1 MPWPELPDTSDQMPA
16 ATQPPLDELSR
27 ARYRREANT
36 RRREARSKANE
47 LRELGRIAA
56 MMLQTRG
63 LPPNQMIADAEQG
76 EGNAWLATL
85 IDADEVATGPSAY
98 LLFAGRIATE
108 PVRGLIRLDDCP
120 PDKPM
125 VVDLGVAVSPVTFDE
140 EFPDH
145 YWNDDGS
152 PADESSDRPATSIGH
167 MDTIRAGIQHL
178 LQEADI
184 I

>member
-63 LPPNQMIADAEQG
+63 LPPNQMIAEAEQG

-85 IDADEVATGPSAY
+85 VDADEVATGPSAY
-98 LLFAGRIATE
+98 LLFAGRIAM
-108 PVRGLIRLDDCP
+108 LDIQFIRDNPELVQE
-120 PDKPM
+120 KSKQKGYK
-125 VVDLGVAVSPVTFDE
+125 VDIRAAAGARYAAP
-140 EFPDH
+140 H
-145 YWNDDGS
+145 
-152 PADESSDRPATSIGH
+152 PADSGRGTARPPQHVIHESA
-167 MDTIRAGIQHL
+167 
-178 LQEADI
+178 
-184 I
+184 